1 MADPYG
7 QDSQGLPHTNFEE
20 EVRRHTTNGYQVMV
34 DDGSDADALRRE
46 ALGLVN
52 PQQEQEMLAKYVDRS
67 EDELDFN

>member
-1 MADPYG
+1 
-7 QDSQGLPHTNFEE
+7 
-20 EVRRHTTNGYQVMV
+20 MV